1 MCVCVCTLLL
11 LTRPVHAPGLGT
23 VFAIN
28 IVLAVFSVFEA
39 QKRGQSI
46 PLWAAKT
53 FAVGGI
59 AYDQLTQLPTTE
71 ETERAQAV
79 KGARASKKNR

>member
-1 MCVCVCTLLL
+1 MCVSLTLPFVRTL
-11 LTRPVHAPGLGT
+11 PGLGT

-71 ETERAQAV
+71 EVERAQAV
-79 KGARASKKNR
+79 KGARSLKNNR